1 MNLNEGVI
9 MEIVV
14 HYNATEHATN
24 DLVVLPAF
32 SKKLKTKV
40 KGKEKEEAQLINAH
54 WPKAVKENFSAI
66 AASRH
71 YKGNTGEHFILHVGD
86 TTVLLWGMG
95 EKAKMTDETIRRSAA
110 NLFKHVKDHHDE
122 VSFVVDSIVKGT
134 KLPETLE
141 VFAESLHMTSYAY
154 DKYMAKKATNKIKT
168 WYFETKEKKN
178 KAKACDK
185 ALEQAKIIGDSV
197 AFARDLVNDPPNHL
211 DSVAYAKL
219 IEKDVK
225 SIQRVKYKHL
235 GKADLKKEKMNLF
248 LSVNAASAHD
258 PRLVHLTY
266 TPAKVTKNTK
276 HICFVGKGLTFDT
289 GGLSLKPSGSM
300 VNMKFD
306 MAGSATVYGAFRAAA
321 MLQPNV
327 KITCILGITDNAV
340 SDTATMPDSIIK
352 GRNGMTVE
360 ILNTDAEGRL
370 VLADCLDY
378 ACDQNPDLIIDSA
391 TLTGACLMAL
401 GTEVCG
407 MMTNDSKLAA
417 KIKKSADAVN
427 ESVWEL
433 PIIDEW
439 RNDMKSPIAD
449 LKNIGGSRFAG
460 TAKAAAFLENFIKN
474 DISWAHLDIAG
485 VGDSSGHLPYCPK
498 KGASGQMIRTLTHFA
513 MNS

>member
-1 MNLNEGVI
+1 MN
-9 MEIVV
+9 IVV

-24 DLVVLPAF
+24 DLVILPAF
-32 SKKLKTKV
+32 SKSVKV
-40 KGKEKEEAQLINAH
+40 KGKEETQLINSH
-54 WPKAVKENFSAI
+54 WPKEVKDNFSAI

-95 EKAKMTDETIRRSAA
+95 DKTKLDNEAIRRSSA

-122 VSFVVDSIVKGT
+122 VSFVVDAIVKGN

-141 VFAESLHMTSYAY
+141 VFAEALHMTGYAY
-154 DKYMAKKATNKIKT
+154 DKYMSKKATNKVKT
-168 WYFETKEKKN
+168 WYFETKEKKA

-185 ALEQAKIIGDSV
+185 ALETAKIIGDAI

-219 IEKDVK
+219 IEKDTK
-225 SIQRVKYKHL
+225 NLKRVKYKHL
-235 GKADLKKEKMNLF
+235 GKPEMTKENMNLF
-248 LSVNAASAHD
+248 LSVNAASSHD

-289 GGLSLKPSGSM
+289 GGLSLKPSTSM

-327 KITCILGITDNAV
+327 KMTCILGITDNAV
-340 SDTATMPDSIIK
+340 SETATKPDSIVK

-378 ACDQNPDLIIDSA
+378 ACDLKPDCIIDSA
-391 TLTGACLMAL
+391 TLTGACLMAF
-401 GTEVCG
+401 GNEVCG
-407 MMTNDSKLAA
+407 MMGNDPKLTE
-417 KIKKSADAVN
+417 KIKKSAGAVN
-427 ESVWEL
+427 EYIWEL

-439 RNDMKSPIAD
+439 RKDMKSPIAD
-449 LKNIGGSRFAG
+449 LKNIGSGGAG
-460 TAKAAAFLENFIKN
+460 TAKAAAFLEYFIKN

-485 VGDSSGHLPYCPK
+485 VGDSSKHLPYCPP
-498 KGASGQMIRTLTHFA
+498 KGASGLMIRTLTHFA
-513 MNS
+513 LNS